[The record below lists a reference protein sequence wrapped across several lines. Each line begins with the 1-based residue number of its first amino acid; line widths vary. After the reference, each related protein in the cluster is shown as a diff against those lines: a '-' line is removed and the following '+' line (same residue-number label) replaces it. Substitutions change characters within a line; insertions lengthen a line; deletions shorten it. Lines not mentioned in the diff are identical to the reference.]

1 MNFAGRT
8 DVGCHRQ
15 DNQDCYGTSK
25 GERAFFA
32 LVCDGMGGAAAGD
45 LAARTACDS
54 ILQDVTDELDIHRD
68 ADKQPMDQQKVKG
81 ILWSAVNRANERVFE
96 LSRSREE
103 LRGMG
108 TTVVMVLCYYGKVYV
123 AHVGDS
129 RAYLLRGGR
138 LRRLTSDHSLVQNLI
153 DAGTLT
159 EEEARVHPS
168 RNVIT
173 RAVGVAPEV
182 SAEYGSFLLQAGD
195 TFLLCSDGLS
205 GLVTDG
211 RMAEILVADKSA
223 QILADALVAEALD
236 NGGDDNVTALVARA
250 GEEDLYTVWEALTDV
265 RTEDI
270 TATFLPGE
278 RPELSANDGEVE
290 SE

>member
-1 MNFAGRT
+1 MEYAGRT
-8 DVGCHRQ
+8 DVGCHRR
-15 DNQDCYGTSK
+15 DNQDCFGTAE
-25 GERAFFA
+25 GERTFFA
-32 LVCDGMGGAAAGD
+32 VVCDGMGGAAAGD

-54 ILQDVTDELDIHRD
+54 ILADVTDKLAARDD
-68 ADKQPMDQQKVKG
+68 ADKQPMNQTEIKG
-81 ILWSAVNRANERVFE
+81 ILWSAVERANARVYD
-96 LSRSREE
+96 LSRTEEE

-108 TTVVMVLCYYGKVYV
+108 TTVVMMLCYYGKVYV

-173 RAVGVAPEV
+173 RAVGVSPDV

-195 TFLLCSDGLS
+195 VFLLCSDGLS
-205 GLVTDG
+205 GMVRDD
-211 RMAEILVADKSA
+211 RMAELVMADKPA
-223 QILADALVAEALD
+223 KTLADALIAEALA
-236 NGGDDNVTALVARA
+236 NGGDDNVTALVVRA
-250 GEEDLYTVWEALTDV
+250 GEEDIYTVWEALTDV

-278 RPELSANDGEVE
+278 KPASFTEEQTKE